1 MEIAAV
7 AIAYLVGS
15 ISFPQL
21 IARSRGIDLRQ
32 VGSRKLGGS
41 NLWGALGPVAGTLGG
56 SLDALKGAGAVVVAA
71 AAGLSAEVQMACG
84 IAAVI
89 GQMWP
94 ALHGF
99 DGGRANATGWGV
111 LLVLHLPAAAI
122 GAIPLAV
129 TSAYRLLVRH
139 RPTRALPLVALLTF
153 PIWSGAVAALGGP
166 PLMVA
171 TGLVVFAFVLARRI
185 TAGLRDDLAT
195 GAPLAGILL
204 DRALYDR
211 SELQKRGAVGL

>member
-1 MEIAAV
+1 METL
-7 AIAYLVGS
+7 AIAISYLVGS

-21 IARSRGIDLRQ
+21 IARSRGVDLRR

-56 SLDALKGAGAVVVAA
+56 LLDALKGAGAIVVAA
-71 AAGLSAEVQMACG
+71 AAGLSADLQMACG
-84 IAAVI
+84 IAAVV
-89 GQMWP
+89 GQLWP
-94 ALHGF
+94 VLHGF

-111 LLVLHLPAAAI
+111 LLVLHVPGAAI

-129 TSAYRLLVRH
+129 AAAYRLLIRR

-153 PIWSGAVAALGGP
+153 PIWSAAVAALGGP
-166 PLMVA
+166 PSMVG
-171 TGLVVFAFVLARRI
+171 TGLVVFALVLARRI

-195 GAPLAGILL
+195 GAPVAGILL

-211 SELQKRGAVGL
+211 SELQKRGTVGL